1 VQQERISARG
11 RRRGGAVLAV
21 ALLGLLVA
29 CAPPS
34 APKPPSRTTTTV
46 RHGPTTT
53 SPPSTCPIHAKSA
66 STASAGTAATP
77 SATSSSVAATSIA
90 TDAGVVAAAQA
101 AATKAQR
108 AGASKVTVVALG
120 QGGRPTLISAEAAD
134 AVSVALATSRHLP
147 VVAVEVPSVVR
158 ALALPAAVS
167 PDPRVKNQ
175 WALADYPFSSLWP
188 CGRGAGVTVAVV
200 DTGVQANHPDFSGH
214 VLPGISILSNG
225 QVQAGGGAT
234 DPNGHG
240 THVAGII
247 GAAENG
253 IGIVGVAPQA
263 TILPVRV
270 LGANGTGLSTDIAQ
284 GITWATDR
292 GAAVVNLSLGSDIDS
307 PSVDSAVAYAV
318 AHGVVVVASAG
329 NTGDT
334 TGLPEYPGALDAV
347 IAVAAVGRTGAI
359 APYSTQADYVDVAA
373 PGTDI
378 LSTVPTS
385 TWEKKSGT
393 SMSAPH
399 VSGLVA
405 LLIDARGPI
414 APATMRARLTSTAT
428 DAGPNGFDPAYG
440 WGRVNPLAA
449 LTAP

>member
-1 VQQERISARG
+1 
-11 RRRGGAVLAV
+11 
-21 ALLGLLVA
+21 
-29 CAPPS
+29 
-34 APKPPSRTTTTV
+34 
-46 RHGPTTT
+46 
-53 SPPSTCPIHAKSA
+53 
-66 STASAGTAATP
+66 
-77 SATSSSVAATSIA
+77 
-90 TDAGVVAAAQA
+90 VAAA
-101 AATKAQR
+101 
-108 AGASKVTVVALG
+108 V
-120 QGGRPTLISAEAAD
+120 
-134 AVSVALATSRHLP
+134 
-147 VVAVEVPSVVR
+147 
-158 ALALPAAVS
+158 
-167 PDPRVKNQ
+167 PDPRLKNQ
-175 WALADYPFSSLWP
+175 WALSAYPFSSLWP

-214 VLPGISILSNG
+214 VLPGASILNG
-225 QVQAGGGAT
+225 GPVVPGGGTT

-270 LGANGTGLSTDIAQ
+270 LGANGSGLSTDIAQ
-284 GITWATDR
+284 GIIWATDH
-292 GAAVVNLSLGSDIDS
+292 GAAIVNLSLGSDIDS
-307 PSVDSAVAYAV
+307 PSMDSAVSYAV

-334 TGLPEYPGALDAV
+334 TGLPEYPGALPDV
-347 IAVAAVGRTGAI
+347 IAVAAVDRTGEV
-359 APYSTQADYVDVAA
+359 APYSTQADYVDLAA

-414 APATMRARLTSTAT
+414 APATMRTRLTSTAT
-428 DAGPNGFDPAYG
+428 DAGPKGVDPAYG

>member
-1 VQQERISARG
+1 VHQERISARG
-11 RRRGGAVLAV
+11 RRRSGAALAIAV
-21 ALLGLLVA
+21 IGLLVA
-29 CAPPS
+29 CAPPQP
-34 APKPPSRTTTTV
+34 PKTPPRTTTTAG
-46 RHGPTTT
+46 HGATTT
-53 SPPSTCPIHAKSA
+53 SPPAACPIHPQA
-66 STASAGTAATP
+66 ASAVASSP
-77 SATSSSVAATSIA
+77 SATAAAIP
-90 TDAGVVAAAQA
+90 TDAGVAAAA
-101 AATKAQR
+101 AVAATKAQR
-108 AGASKVTVVALG
+108 AGVARVTVVALG
-120 QGGRPTLISAEAAD
+120 HGGRPTLISADPAD

-147 VVAVEVPSVVR
+147 VVAVEVPSVAH
-158 ALALPAAVS
+158 ALVVPGVIAATT

-175 WALADYPFSSLWP
+175 WALSAYPFSSLWP
-188 CGRGAGVTVAVV
+188 CGRGTGVTVAVV
-200 DTGVQANHPDFSGH
+200 DTGVQGNHPDFSGH
-214 VLPGISILSNG
+214 VLPGVSILNG
-225 QVQAGGGAT
+225 GPVQAGGGAT

-270 LGANGTGLSTDIAQ
+270 LGANGSGLSTDIAQ
-284 GITWATDR
+284 GIIWATDH

-307 PSVDSAVAYAV
+307 PAMDSAISYAIARGVA
-318 AHGVVVVASAG
+318 VVASAG

-334 TGLPEYPGALDAV
+334 TGLPEYPGALPDV
-347 IAVAAVGRTGAI
+347 IAVAAVGRTGEV
-359 APYSTQADYVDVAA
+359 APYSTQGDYVDVAA
-373 PGTDI
+373 PGTDV

-385 TWEKKSGT
+385 TWDKMSGT

-399 VSGLVA
+399 VSGLIA

-428 DAGPNGFDPAYG
+428 DAGAKGFDPAYG